1 MNVIFK
7 WLTTNVEWTPFSYI
21 KAIFKPRLQTH
32 RAINPEKKKSQFGK
46 VTFQK
51 SQTLNLPER
60 LKSIVFF
67 KKNFQTDGPFCTIF
81 PFLAHYGIFMISSI
95 LHVTWNYILLILCAS
110 LSLYTLL
117 TWRKKLLLSIGL
129 MGRPYLP
136 WPLNCLSSKSKS
148 QIPYEE
154 PDVQQKYYFQWLID
168 PAIKASLTED
178 FSCKAKS
185 WRSQYF

>member
-1 MNVIFK
+1 MDSVLLYQSN
-7 WLTTNVEWTPFSYI
+7 LQATSSNAQSY
-21 KAIFKPRLQTH
+21 KSR
-32 RAINPEKKKSQFGK
+32 KKKITIWKSDFSKVANSQFTRK
-46 VTFQK
+46 VK
-51 SQTLNLPER
+51 IYS
-60 LKSIVFF
+60 FF
-67 KKNFQTDGPFCTIF
+67 KNIF

>member
-1 MNVIFK
+1 M
-7 WLTTNVEWTPFSYI
+7 TNYKCWMDSVLLYQSNLQATSSNAQSY
-21 KAIFKPRLQTH
+21 KSR
-32 RAINPEKKKSQFGK
+32 KKKSQFGK

-67 KKNFQTDGPFCTIF
+67 KNFFQTDGPFCTIF